1 VNRGDIPIELGDSWL
16 TKKTMEVVV
25 LITMMTKWSTVSIG
39 VYGIFI
45 FVQSITQVIIVR
57 IPTYIETPNPM

>member
-1 VNRGDIPIELGDSWL
+1 
-16 TKKTMEVVV
+16 MEVVV

>member
-45 FVQSITQVIIVR
+45 FVQSITQVLIVR

>member
-1 VNRGDIPIELGDSWL
+1 MNRGDIPIELGDSWL